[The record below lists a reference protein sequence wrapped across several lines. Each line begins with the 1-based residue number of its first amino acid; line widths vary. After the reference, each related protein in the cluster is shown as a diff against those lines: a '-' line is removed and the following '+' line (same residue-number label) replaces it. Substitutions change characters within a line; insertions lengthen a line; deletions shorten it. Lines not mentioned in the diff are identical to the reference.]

1 MGLYMSGISD
11 IDKRLAKSKQERE
24 SALYEIANYYMKL
37 NKDEKEAIKI
47 LIKEKSEEVR
57 RDRLLRKKKEIDKE
71 LGINND
77 QSEKIQVEYRSDG
90 IPRIPSSKI
99 AKDKKYELLDK
110 LYKHVCKEF
119 QRVVDELLG
128 EDYYN
133 MGMDQ
138 YTCTTMMAD
147 DLISKYKKKK
157 GRR

>member
-1 MGLYMSGISD
+1 MGLYMPGISD
-11 IDKRLAKSKQERE
+11 MDERLAKSKQARE

-57 RDRLLRKKKEIDKE
+57 RDRLLRKRKEIDKE
-71 LGINND
+71 LGINSFPNPPE
-77 QSEKIQVEYRSDG
+77 SLKNEYRSD
-90 IPRIPSSKI
+90 KI
-99 AKDKKYELLDK
+99 VNDKEYELLEK

-119 QRVVDELLG
+119 RRVVDELLG
-128 EDYYN
+128 KDYYN

-138 YTCTTMMAD
+138 YSCTTMIAD
-147 DLISKYKKKK
+147 DLISKYKKK

>member
-11 IDKRLAKSKQERE
+11 MDERLAKSKQARE

-57 RDRLLRKKKEIDKE
+57 RDRLLRKRKEIDKE
-71 LGINND
+71 LGINSHQESSN
-77 QSEKIQVEYRSDG
+77 QVQRDINRE
-90 IPRIPSSKI
+90 
-99 AKDKKYELLDK
+99 YELLEK

-119 QRVVDELLG
+119 RRVVDELLG
-128 EDYYN
+128 KDYYN

-138 YTCTTMMAD
+138 YTCTTMIAD
-147 DLISKYKKKK
+147 DLIRK
-157 GRR
+157 